1 MVKVDSAADPS
12 RSWASSKAARTG
24 YWPGGCSNGKVT
36 VALPLAS
43 VTAWSRC
50 GPNLKTSG
58 RPLTVD
64 PFDVSTAV
72 NVAASRYVPLLGATL
87 KLTLVDCF
95 GAVACTASTRGTK

>member
-1 MVKVDSAADPS
+1 MVKVDSAPDPS
-12 RSWASSKAARTG
+12 KSCASSKAARTG
-24 YWPGGCSNGKVT
+24 YWSGGCSKGKVT

-58 RPLTVD
+58 RPLTAD

-72 NVAASRYVPLLGATL
+72 NVAASRYVPLLGAEL

-95 GAVACTASTRGTK
+95 GAVACTASTRGT

>member
-58 RPLTVD
+58 RPLTAD
-64 PFDVSTAV
+64 PCEVSTAV
-72 NVAASRYVPLLGATL
+72 NVAASRYVPPPGAEL

-95 GAVACTASTRGTK
+95 GAVGDTVSCLGA